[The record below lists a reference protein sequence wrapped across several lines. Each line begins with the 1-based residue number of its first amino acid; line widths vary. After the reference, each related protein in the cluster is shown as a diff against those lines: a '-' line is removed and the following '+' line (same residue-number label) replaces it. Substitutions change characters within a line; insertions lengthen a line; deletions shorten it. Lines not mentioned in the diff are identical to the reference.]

1 MNKKEKILKTFYNL
15 FFVLFSVL
23 GLLTSIKIAHTLMI
37 ILWSIDLA
45 VWIWEFIIVVT
56 ASTKDKKN

>member
-45 VWIWEFIIVVT
+45 VWIWEFIIVLT
-56 ASTKDKKN
+56 ASTKDKKK